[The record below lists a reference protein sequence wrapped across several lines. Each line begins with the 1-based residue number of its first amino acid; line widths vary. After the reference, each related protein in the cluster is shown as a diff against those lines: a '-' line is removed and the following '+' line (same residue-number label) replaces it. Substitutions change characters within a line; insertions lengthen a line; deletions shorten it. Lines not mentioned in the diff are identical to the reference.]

1 MNRNHFNILYIKF
14 HFIHFVHLFFDYWN
28 GSIIELIIEVIE
40 MISFLFHFTG
50 FESNARSSSTR
61 FAQRSQGIAQLGDHG
76 SKDEGDLSHDESVQ
90 RWRNKKVPYRR
101 MLGTCIGSYYR

>member
-1 MNRNHFNILYIKF
+1 
-14 HFIHFVHLFFDYWN
+14 
-28 GSIIELIIEVIE
+28 

-61 FAQRSQGIAQLGDHG
+61 FAQRSQGIAQLGDYG

-90 RWRNKKVPYRR
+90 R
-101 MLGTCIGSYYR
+101 